1 MSHEVLVE
9 IVGPND
15 WSRVREIHLKSLIE
29 SPHAFG
35 ADYETACEVTE
46 NEWRERFAKLDYVIA
61 SVNEADVAIMSI
73 EELDGDFGATCW
85 IGGCWSDP
93 SYRGKGIFRKMFE
106 FIDAQDRDWKIQ
118 GLGVWI
124 DNYTAIA
131 AYEKLGFVRMGEDT
145 PSTRQPGKF
154 HQRMIRKSPV

>member
-1 MSHEVLVE
+1 MEQSVVIELIDPDQWE
-9 IVGPND
+9 RLRSI
-15 WSRVREIHLKSLIE
+15 RLKSLRE
-29 SPHAFG
+29 NPEAFG
-35 ADYETACEVTE
+35 GNFESESAENET
-46 NEWRERFAKLDYVIA
+46 EWREKFKKLDFIIA
-61 SVNEADVAIMSI
+61 AVNGIDVALMSI

-124 DNYTAIA
+124 DNYSAIA

-154 HQRMIRKSPV
+154 HQRMIRKS